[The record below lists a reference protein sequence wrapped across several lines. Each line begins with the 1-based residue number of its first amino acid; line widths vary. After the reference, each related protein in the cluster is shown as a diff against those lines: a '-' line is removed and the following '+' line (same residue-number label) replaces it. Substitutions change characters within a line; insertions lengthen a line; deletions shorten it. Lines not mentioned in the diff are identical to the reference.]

1 MHSDTQHFFGDVL
14 EDLRASG
21 LEFIVCGGIAAILHG
36 VERST
41 LDINLSVSL
50 ISLLITALEN
60 VGLEP
65 RLPLEPHMLGKPA
78 FVKSMLEEKQ
88 AVVFTFFHPKK
99 RYLHLDIFIK
109 PELSYDNLK
118 PFSEAIPFRG
128 ASLLV
133 LTAVKLLELKE
144 GIDPPRS
151 KDKINI
157 EILRQLVEKR

>member
-1 MHSDTQHFFGDVL
+1 ML

-41 LDINLSVSL
+41 LDIHLSVSL
-50 ISLLITALEN
+50 APENISLLITALEN